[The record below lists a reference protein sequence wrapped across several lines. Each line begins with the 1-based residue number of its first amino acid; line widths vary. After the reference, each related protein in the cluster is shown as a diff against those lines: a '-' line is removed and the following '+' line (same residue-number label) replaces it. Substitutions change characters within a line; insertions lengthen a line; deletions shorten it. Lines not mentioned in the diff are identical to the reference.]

1 MNTNKFNYKTNK
13 KEDIQK
19 KGKKLN
25 KTKKL
30 LPKISN
36 RKANIY
42 HNIKATNTKIDE
54 EDLRVAAKKE
64 KLPS

>member
-13 KEDIQK
+13 KEQ
-19 KGKKLN
+19 LN

-54 EDLRVAAKKE
+54 EDLRVAAKKG